1 MYICIY
7 VLIANKQHICLLF
20 IFVSL
25 TNPHDPVFQ
34 PESPSPPG
42 GHHLLQ
48 SPEGNPLHCREG
60 STSERWF
67 KLGVF
72 HSDNEQFCWSILTQH
87 SWNHVYLYV
96 YMYKIAYAHVWVKTD
111 GHVPLELDGF
121 IVKLIGMSWPVAPK
135 WPLGGVRDRQ
145 QWTVWCPILREIGGH
160 HTPSGVIQQNF
171 ARVILCH
178 LCEKRW
184 GREWST

>member
-1 MYICIY
+1 MPALYFCIPHESSRSWWNPSSPVPQVDIIFYNPRRGTRYTVEKAQRQKDGLSLAFSTVTMNSFVGPFLLSIVGIMYICMCICIKLHIY
-7 VLIANKQHICLLF
+7 IHMH
-20 IFVSL
+20 
-25 TNPHDPVFQ
+25 T
-34 PESPSPPG
+34 
-42 GHHLLQ
+42 
-48 SPEGNPLHCREG
+48 
-60 STSERWF
+60 
-67 KLGVF
+67 
-72 HSDNEQFCWSILTQH
+72 
-87 SWNHVYLYV
+87 
-96 YMYKIAYAHVWVKTD
+96 YARVWVKTD

-178 LCEKRW
+178 LCKKKW